1 MMSEVLDLLIWALN
15 TNSTAFPLKTSAAS
29 PPCACAPPLQI
40 AERSQE
46 SRKEGIL
53 RVKLALSVRLP
64 SGGIYAITSFVR
76 PTRQVGRSGL
86 GRPRERST
94 NFVFLRDSGS
104 RIGRNTQINF
114 HTNTAT

>member
-15 TNSTAFPLKTSAAS
+15 TNSTAFPLKTSTAS
-29 PPCACAPPLQI
+29 PLQI

-86 GRPRERST
+86 GRPRERSI
-94 NFVFLRDSGS
+94 NFVF
-104 RIGRNTQINF
+104 
-114 HTNTAT
+114 